1 MQLSQKVLSIR
12 VHLGKKKPTD
22 RLNSQVNF
30 LKISPLSWKRS
41 SPEMWA
47 LPDPTPSY
55 GPSYQELTIQ
65 DLMHYSLPFF
75 RRGTNAVFMVVS
87 FAVVRGHSNKDY
99 LLQQTS
105 IFLVTCI
112 LCGFTSSGK
121 NEPVP
126 QKITNKPN
134 PTFVSFFT

>member
-1 MQLSQKVLSIR
+1 MQLSQKVLFIR

-47 LPDPTPSY
+47 LPDPTPSH

-65 DLMHYSLPFF
+65 DLMHYSLPFL
-75 RRGTNAVFMVVS
+75 RRGTNAGFMVVS

-105 IFLVTCI
+105 IFLVTCPFYVV
-112 LCGFTSSGK
+112 L
-121 NEPVP
+121 PVLEKMNRYP
-126 QKITNKPN
+126 KK
-134 PTFVSFFT
+134 